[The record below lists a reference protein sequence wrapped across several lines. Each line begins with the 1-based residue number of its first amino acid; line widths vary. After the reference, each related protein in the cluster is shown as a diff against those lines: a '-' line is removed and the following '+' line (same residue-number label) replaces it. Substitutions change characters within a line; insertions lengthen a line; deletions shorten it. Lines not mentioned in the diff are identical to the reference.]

1 MMRSLWSSSKLL
13 VSFMLTGSLLLAGC
27 ASTGSGMLGAGAPAP
42 DPRLTQ
48 GTDAEFFSKSGYQA
62 CAMGAGAAV
71 LTCALTNSG
80 NKAVCMIA
88 AGVAACGVAMGA
100 NYYVDQRRSE
110 YANTTQRLQK
120 YNSDVQLDTQKVV
133 TRTATAQQV
142 INDDKAQIAQIK
154 RDLASKKIDK
164 AQAQQQIA
172 AIDSNI
178 DQLRTEVKNMQ
189 TKVAG
194 YNDVVKVERAQGNAP
209 ELKQIDANISKMNEK
224 VASLQ
229 KEVDGLYSQ
238 RSAIT
243 LG

>member
-1 MMRSLWSSSKLL
+1 M
-13 VSFMLTGSLLLAGC
+13 V
-27 ASTGSGMLGAGAPAP
+27 

-48 GTDAEFFSKSGYQA
+48 SSDAQFFSKSGYQA
-62 CAMGAGAAV
+62 CAMGVGTGV
-71 LTCALTNSG
+71 LACVLADSG
-80 NKAVCMIA
+80 NKTVCMIA
-88 AGVAACGVAMGA
+88 AGVTACGVAMGA
-100 NYYVDQRRSE
+100 NYYLDQRRSE
-110 YANTTQRLQK
+110 YANTSQRLQK

-142 INDDKAQIAQIK
+142 INDDKQQIAQIK

-172 AIDSNI
+172 VIDSNI
-178 DQLRTEVKNMQ
+178 DQLRSEVKNMQ
-189 TKVAG
+189 AKVTG

-209 ELKQIDANISKMNEK
+209 ELKQMDANISKMNQK

-238 RSAIT
+238 RSAIK

>member
-1 MMRSLWSSSKLL
+1 M
-13 VSFMLTGSLLLAGC
+13 
-27 ASTGSGMLGAGAPAP
+27 
-42 DPRLTQ
+42 
-48 GTDAEFFSKSGYQA
+48 
-62 CAMGAGAAV
+62 
-71 LTCALTNSG
+71 
-80 NKAVCMIA
+80 
-88 AGVAACGVAMGA
+88 
-100 NYYVDQRRSE
+100 
-110 YANTTQRLQK
+110 QK

>member
-1 MMRSLWSSSKLL
+1 MIRSLLASSRYMM
-13 VSFMLTGSLLLAGC
+13 SFMLIAGVLLSGC
-27 ASTGSGMLGAGAPAP
+27 ASTGSNSLGMGAPAP

-48 GTDAEFFSKSGYQA
+48 GTDAQFFSKSGYQA

-71 LTCALTNSG
+71 LACVLGNPG

-110 YANTTQRLQK
+110 YADTNQRLQK
-120 YNSDVQLDTQKVV
+120 DNSDVQLDTQKVV
-133 TRTATAQQV
+133 MRTATAQQV
-142 INDDKAQIAQIK
+142 INDDKAQVEQIK
-154 RDLASKKIDK
+154 RDLASKKIDQ
-164 AQAQQQIA
+164 AQAQKQIA
-172 AIDSNI
+172 SIDSNI
-178 DQLRTEVKNMQ
+178 DQLRLEVKNMQ
-189 TKVAG
+189 SKVTG
-194 YNDVVKVERAQGNAP
+194 YNEAMKVERSQGAGP
-209 ELKQIDANISKMNEK
+209 EIQQIDANIAKMNEK

>member
-1 MMRSLWSSSKLL
+1 MIGSLRSSSKL
-13 VSFMLTGSLLLAGC
+13 FMACVLTGSLLLSGC
-27 ASTGSGMLGAGAPAP
+27 ASTGSSLLSTGPAP

-48 GTDAEFFSKSGYQA
+48 GTDAQFFSKSGYQA
-62 CAMGAGAAV
+62 CAMGAGAGLLA
-71 LTCALTNSG
+71 CALSNSG

-88 AGVAACGVAMGA
+88 AGVTACGVAMGA

-110 YANTTQRLQK
+110 YANTNQRLQK

-133 TRTATAQQV
+133 MRTATAQQV
-142 INDDKAQIAQIK
+142 IKDDQEQIAQIK

-164 AQAQQQIA
+164 AQAQKQIA
-172 AIDSNI
+172 SIDSNL
-178 DQLRTEVKNMQ
+178 DQLRLEVKNMQ

-194 YNDVVKVERAQGNAP
+194 YNDVVKAERAQGDAP
-209 ELKQIDANISKMNEK
+209 ELKQMDANISKMNEK

-229 KEVDGLYSQ
+229 KEVDGLYTQ